1 VEDGSERTNNVKLRT
16 FLKSAAAAAAFAAIL
31 LAAMSNTTPRVKATG
46 DGDDDSGDSRIQQGF
61 AIAPV
66 HLNLDGKNRALVG
79 LGSYIVNATVPCNEC
94 HGAGPAVN
102 QFLPTDNPYFGQTSV
117 INPAT
122 YLGGGRNFSSPVP
135 GSAVIISRNLT
146 PDKNGLPE
154 GGRTFGEFA
163 QIMRTGVDLDH
174 LHPTCATG
182 PTGLPIINTSCI
194 PAPYDGDLLQTMPW
208 PGLRNLTDHDLRA
221 IYEYLSAIPCID
233 NSYSTPPAGH
243 PDALRNTCQ

>member
-1 VEDGSERTNNVKLRT
+1 MRFNKL
-16 FLKSAAAAAAFAAIL
+16 LKPAAAATAFAAIV
-31 LAAMSNTTPRVKATG
+31 LAAMLNTPPRVKATG
-46 DGDDDSGDSRIQQGF
+46 DDDDNSNDSRIQRGF
-61 AIAPV
+61 DIAPV
-66 HLNLDGKNRALVG
+66 HLNLEGKNLALVG

-94 HGAGPAVN
+94 HGAGPALN
-102 QFLPTDNPYFGQTSV
+102 QFLPGDNPYFGQTAV

-122 YLGGGRNFSSPVP
+122 YLGGGRSFGAPAP

-154 GGRTFGEFA
+154 GGRTYGEFA

-182 PTGLPIINTSCI
+182 PSGLPVVNTTCI
-194 PAPYDGDLLQTMPW
+194 PAPFNGDLLQTMPW

-233 NSYSTPPAGH
+233 NSYSAPPAGH

>member
-1 VEDGSERTNNVKLRT
+1 MRFNKL
-16 FLKSAAAAAAFAAIL
+16 LKLAAAATAFAAIV
-31 LAAMSNTTPRVKATG
+31 LAAMLNTPPRVKAT
-46 DGDDDSGDSRIQQGF
+46 DDDDDNTNDSRIQRGF
-61 AIAPV
+61 DIAPV
-66 HLNLDGKNRALVG
+66 HLNLEGKNRALVG

-94 HGAGPAVN
+94 HGAGPAVS
-102 QFLPTDNPYFGQTSV
+102 QFLPGDNPYSGQTAV
-117 INPAT
+117 INRAT
-122 YLGGGRNFSSPVP
+122 YLGGGRNFGAPVP

-154 GGRTFGEFA
+154 GGRTYGEFA

-182 PTGLPIINTSCI
+182 PSGLPIVTTTCI
-194 PAPYDGDLLQTMPW
+194 AAPLNGDLLQTMPW

-233 NSYSTPPAGH
+233 NSFSTPPAGH